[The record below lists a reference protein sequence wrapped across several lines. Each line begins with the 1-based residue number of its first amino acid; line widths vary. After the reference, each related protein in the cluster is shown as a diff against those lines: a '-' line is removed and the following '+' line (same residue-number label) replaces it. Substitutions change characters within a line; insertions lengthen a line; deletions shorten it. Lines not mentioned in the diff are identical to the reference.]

1 MGGGLEAGEEE
12 VAIAHSGKYN
22 YGHLE
27 GIVQVEIPDQI
38 RSDPKL
44 IAAVD
49 AATSL
54 LKEEIGNTILDVAA
68 HWDVPGNDSD
78 QKALDLTLTD
88 SVVTVASRFVLSEW
102 KNPSRLQTRLHRL
115 WGDLL
120 QARSA
125 KQVEKLK
132 EWLVTSNGE

>member
-1 MGGGLEAGEEE
+1 M
-12 VAIAHSGKYN
+12 
-22 YGHLE
+22 
-27 GIVQVEIPDQI
+27 
-38 RSDPKL
+38 